1 MKNIP
6 AKQNTS
12 TSTSASTAAFAVP
25 LSTFQGETTDVS
37 AKAGSEISRHM
48 LLIRLSEAASRIREE
63 AQLIRSVGFTD
74 PSARLLR
81 ILGETNEEQQLAL
94 ANKGK

>member
-12 TSTSASTAAFAVP
+12 TATAAFAVP
-25 LSTFQGETTDVS
+25 LSTFEGETQAHRPS
-37 AKAGSEISRHM
+37 GGAEISRHM

-94 ANKGK
+94 ASKEK